1 MVRPGSAWRA
11 LLLAACG
18 TLSLAAQVL
27 TLTFDDGPNRVPT
40 PLLSPDQRNA
50 AILQALEAEKVQAI
64 LFANGIDGGDT
75 PEGRAALA
83 AWGEAGH
90 LVGNH
95 TYSHLRLVDLP
106 AFTADFQRCDAMIRA
121 LPGYTKLFRFPYLKE
136 GSTPEVRDG
145 MRVALAAAGYR
156 NAHVTIPTFD
166 WLIDE
171 RLRSRLRRDPQ
182 ADLGPYRTYYV
193 EDVLDQADRARA
205 LALELTGR
213 EVKQAV
219 LLHHCLLNALF
230 LGDLIRALRAN
241 GWTLVGPLEAYADPL
256 YQQAPRTLD
265 TGTSLLKTLAAERG
279 LIPARTEGLEAAYAH
294 EKDRLRKAGL

>member
-1 MVRPGSAWRA
+1 MVKVRAIGHA

-18 TLSLAAQVL
+18 ALGLGAQTLA
-27 TLTFDDGPNRVPT
+27 LTFDDGPNRVRT
-40 PLLSPDQRNA
+40 PRLSPDQRNA
-50 AILQALEAEKVQAI
+50 AILQALKEAKVQAI
-64 LFANGIDGGDT
+64 VFANGIDGGDT
-75 PEGRAALA
+75 AEGRAALA

-95 TYSHLRLVDLP
+95 TYSHLRLADLA
-106 AFTADFQRCDAMIRA
+106 AFKTDFLRCDAMIRGI
-121 LPGYTKLFRFPYLKE
+121 PGYAKLFRFPYLKE
-136 GSTPEVRDG
+136 GATLDIRDG
-145 MRVALAAAGYR
+145 MRAALAEAGYR
-156 NAHVTIPTFD
+156 NALVTIPTFD

-182 ADLGPYRTYYV
+182 ADLEPYRTYYV

-205 LALELTGR
+205 LALKLTGR
-213 EVKQAV
+213 EVAHAV

-256 YQQAPRTLD
+256 YRQAPRTLD
-265 TGTSLLKTLAAERG
+265 TGTSLLKTLAAEQG
-279 LIPARTEGLEAAYAH
+279 LIPARTEGLEEAYAH
-294 EKDRLRKAGL
+294 EKDRLLKAGL

>member
-1 MVRPGSAWRA
+1 MVTRRAGRA

-18 TLSLAAQVL
+18 ALSLAAQAL
-27 TLTFDDGPNRVPT
+27 TLTFDDGPNRVQT
-40 PLLSPDQRNA
+40 PLLSPDARNA
-50 AILQALEAEKVQAI
+50 AILKALAVAKVQAI
-64 LFANGIDGGDT
+64 VFANGIDGGDT
-75 PEGRAALA
+75 PKGRAALA

-90 LVGNH
+90 RVGNH

-145 MRVALAAAGYR
+145 MRAALAEAGYR
-156 NAHVTIPTFD
+156 NAPVTIPTFD

-182 ADLGPYRTYYV
+182 ADLEPYRTYYL

-205 LALELTGR
+205 LALKLTGR
-213 EVKQAV
+213 EVTHTV

-256 YQQAPRTLD
+256 YRQAPQTLD
-265 TGTSLLKTLAAERG
+265 TGTSLLKTLAAEQG
-279 LIPARTEGLEAAYAH
+279 LIPARAEGLEEAYAH
-294 EKDRLRKAGL
+294 EKDRLLKAGL